1 MARTRAADYDDKRGA
16 ILHGAARVFAAG
28 GYHGASM
35 SALAAECG
43 VSKALLYHYWSSKEA
58 LLFDLIHGHI
68 EGLAKALEAA
78 PRPDDPRERLRA
90 LIHALV
96 EAYRDAD
103 AAHKVQLND
112 LAALA
117 PDKQAEVRMQ
127 ERRLV
132 MMMTEAVEAA
142 APELPRA
149 RLRPAVMA
157 LFGMVNWAWTWF
169 RDDGPMTRAQ
179 YADMVTALFLDGAG
193 GLGEMRTRS
202 EA

>member
-1 MARTRAADYDDKRGA
+1 MARTRANDYDEKRGA
-16 ILHGAARVFAAG
+16 LLAGAARVFAKG

-35 SALAAECG
+35 NALAAECG

-68 EGLAKALEAA
+68 EGLAEALE
-78 PRPDDPRERLRA
+78 DA
-90 LIHALV
+90 LIHALI
-96 EAYRDAD
+96 EAYRDSD

-112 LAALA
+112 LGAL
-117 PDKQAEVRMQ
+117 PEDKQAAIRAQ

-132 MMMTEAVEAA
+132 TMMTEAVQAA
-142 APELPRA
+142 APEMPRA
-149 RLRPAVMA
+149 QLRPSVMA

-179 YADMVTALFLDGAG
+179 YADMVTALFLDGACAA
-193 GLGEMRTRS
+193 R
-202 EA
+202 

>member
-1 MARTRAADYDDKRGA
+1 MARTRANDYDEKRGA
-16 ILHGAARVFAAG
+16 LLAGAARVFAKG

-35 SALAAECG
+35 NALAAECG

-68 EGLAKALEAA
+68 EGLAEALEDA
-78 PRPDDPRERLRA
+78 PRPDDPRARLCA
-90 LIHALV
+90 LIHALI
-96 EAYRDAD
+96 EAYRDSD

-112 LAALA
+112 LGAL
-117 PDKQAEVRMQ
+117 PEDKQAAIRAQ

-132 MMMTEAVEAA
+132 TMMTEAVQAA
-142 APELPRA
+142 APEMPRA
-149 RLRPAVMA
+149 QLRPSVMA

-179 YADMVTALFLDGAG
+179 YADMVTALFLDGACAA
-193 GLGEMRTRS
+193 R
-202 EA
+202 

>member
-16 ILHGAARVFAAG
+16 LLHGAAGVFARE

-35 SALAAECG
+35 SALARECG

-68 EGLAKALEAA
+68 EGLAEALEAA
-78 PRPDDPRERLRA
+78 PRPTDPRERLRA

-117 PDKQAEVRMQ
+117 TDKQAQVRMQ

-132 MMMTEAVEAA
+132 TIVTEAVKAA
-142 APELPRA
+142 APDLPRA

-179 YADMVTALFLDGAG
+179 YADMVTTLFLDGAG
-193 GLGEMRTRS
+193 GLGGAHPVS
-202 EA
+202 DG